1 MPPVAIDSLLHKVRA
16 ILGERAQGKK
26 LTLKIEIDALAA
38 DVQGGPTRL
47 QQALLNYATNAIKF
61 AEQGF
66 VTRRAVHEEESGAFS
81 VVRFEVEDSGIGIA
95 AEILPQLFGAFEQTD
110 NSTPPKTAGKP

>member
-1 MPPVAIDSLLHKVRA
+1 LLLRGYQTV
-16 ILGERAQGKK
+16 GELRGRTERLHDFAD
-26 LTLKIEIDALAA
+26 LEEVESTL
-38 DVQGGPTRL
+38 QRL
-47 QQALLNYATNAIKF
+47 